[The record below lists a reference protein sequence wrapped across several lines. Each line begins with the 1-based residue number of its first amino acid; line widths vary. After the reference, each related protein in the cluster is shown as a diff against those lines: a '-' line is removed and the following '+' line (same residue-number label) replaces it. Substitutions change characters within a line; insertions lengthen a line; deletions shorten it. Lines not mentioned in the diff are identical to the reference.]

1 MPGEI
6 KYFHSPAGQGVRVDS
21 AIYSGYKI
29 PPYYDSMIAKI
40 ITHGKTRE
48 HAINKMKRCLNEF
61 IIEGPKNN
69 LSLHKDILNQK
80 EFLDGSYNIK
90 WLETYLS
97 KQIKTK

>member
-1 MPGEI
+1 
-6 KYFHSPAGQGVRVDS
+6 
-21 AIYSGYKI
+21 
-29 PPYYDSMIAKI
+29 
-40 ITHGKTRE
+40 
-48 HAINKMKRCLNEF
+48 MKRCLNEF